1 MILTINV
8 SCSIRI
14 TLNNNSKLVKEDSIL
29 YEEAQFRIYLKNNK
43 MNAFLQ
49 LPFNDKRAKEYTN
62 QECLNMDCV
71 MNLIDS
77 NGTGITA
84 LSLNETFSNILLE
97 IKGGSDLEEDLSETI
112 EKIADLFIS
121 GFNDQIGLLIN
132 ALLNRTVINLAND
145 KLNEFLYTK
154 NCPGVPELDDSQVD
168 KTITSIAF
176 ISVSFAFIVFIF
188 FPYIL
193 GKACQKSKKENQI
206 NLLENENIS
215 EIKGI
220 KEEEIETKY
229 CFDNIKIKWIKELG
243 RTDPSGASLF
253 LNPRVPLFFRI
264 FIPFAILFTVALFV
278 SSNSGIGSS
287 VYMVFNVGRRIR
299 APSLFDFSLV
309 NSVRDMW
316 LAGSEVLSSLVAVF
330 SGVWPYM
337 KLVLMLICFFL
348 PTSLLSHK
356 RREKI
361 LIVLDA
367 TGKFSFLDTYVMIMM
382 IVAFH
387 FHVEV
392 PLSEQSLAE
401 NGAIVDIFTSCSYG
415 FITLIVGTLISLF
428 LSHLITHLHRNLDGH
443 PDQNKGERAESYKSI
458 MSFAKIKCIN
468 DTFLRIFI
476 SALLFATLILVLLG
490 CLTQSFSFQFH
501 GLAGYALELLDIS
514 SYREFSIIQLG
525 LSVRDIYENPNAS
538 EIIFTQFI
546 FFLTV
551 LAIPVTFI
559 FVVIILWFMP
569 LPRKKQTILYNIAE
583 ILNAWSC
590 IDVFVIALIAGVI
603 QICQFAKFLV
613 GDKCDPIDPILKK
626 YFSNILGIHN
636 SCFEVETYLSEGSWL
651 FFSAAVTFFIASFVI
666 LKVCRNALNERLPDH
681 VKEYLE
687 MKKNNDDRVSNIN
700 DFNSSNNSLVNPNSN
715 DKKNLEE
722 NENI

>member
-1 MILTINV
+1 M
-8 SCSIRI
+8 
-14 TLNNNSKLVKEDSIL
+14 
-29 YEEAQFRIYLKNNK
+29 
-43 MNAFLQ
+43 
-49 LPFNDKRAKEYTN
+49 
-62 QECLNMDCV
+62 
-71 MNLIDS
+71 
-77 NGTGITA
+77 
-84 LSLNETFSNILLE
+84 
-97 IKGGSDLEEDLSETI
+97 
-112 EKIADLFIS
+112 
-121 GFNDQIGLLIN
+121 
-132 ALLNRTVINLAND
+132 
-145 KLNEFLYTK
+145 
-154 NCPGVPELDDSQVD
+154 
-168 KTITSIAF
+168 
-176 ISVSFAFIVFIF
+176 
-188 FPYIL
+188 
-193 GKACQKSKKENQI
+193 
-206 NLLENENIS
+206 
-215 EIKGI
+215 
-220 KEEEIETKY
+220 
-229 CFDNIKIKWIKELG
+229 
-243 RTDPSGASLF
+243 
-253 LNPRVPLFFRI
+253 
-264 FIPFAILFTVALFV
+264 

-348 PTSLLSHK
+348 PTSILSHK

-392 PLSEQSLAE
+392 PLSEQSQAE

-415 FITLIVGTLISLF
+415 FLTLIVGTLISLF

-476 SALLFATLILVLLG
+476 SALLFATLILVALG

-514 SYREFSIIQLG
+514 SYREFSIIRLG

>member
-1 MILTINV
+1 
-8 SCSIRI
+8 
-14 TLNNNSKLVKEDSIL
+14 
-29 YEEAQFRIYLKNNK
+29 
-43 MNAFLQ
+43 
-49 LPFNDKRAKEYTN
+49 
-62 QECLNMDCV
+62 

-145 KLNEFLYTK
+145 KLNEFLYSK

-636 SCFEVETYLSEGSWL
+636 SCFEVETYLSEGGWL

-666 LKVCRNALNERLPDH
+666 LKVCRNALNERLSDH